1 MALYAHFSGGRQK
14 AEGRTYVLRR
24 GWTDTA
30 GSPADD
36 AAGLFSFTD
45 VPFCSS
51 ERVVEKCFDGTR
63 EGGGVAP
70 EDEEPVVVFDVVVV
84 GTVVDSTDE
93 ESLSLFERKR
103 D

>member
-1 MALYAHFSGGRQK
+1 
-14 AEGRTYVLRR
+14 
-24 GWTDTA
+24 
-30 GSPADD
+30 
-36 AAGLFSFTD
+36 

-70 EDEEPVVVFDVVVV
+70 EDEEPVVVVDGIVVA
-84 GTVVDSTDE
+84 TAVDSTDE